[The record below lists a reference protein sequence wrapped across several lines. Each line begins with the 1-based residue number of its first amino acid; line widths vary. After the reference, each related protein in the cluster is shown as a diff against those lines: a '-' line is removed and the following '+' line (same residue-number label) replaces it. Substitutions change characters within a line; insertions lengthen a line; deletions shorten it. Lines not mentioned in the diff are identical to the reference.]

1 MKRKIKKYG
10 DETKFLKG
18 VTLHVRDGSER
29 PVIGEGS
36 AAAAA
41 VAVAVADVAAVVA
54 AADKGAGAV
63 EMEIEVVV
71 LAEKVVAG
79 ETVVVVVEERG

>member
-1 MKRKIKKYG
+1 MKRKIKEYG
-10 DETKFLKG
+10 DETKILKG
-18 VTLHVRDGSER
+18 VTSHVRDGSER

-41 VAVAVADVAAVVA
+41 VAVVDVAVVVA

-71 LAEKVVAG
+71 LADKVVAG